1 MVRATELSTGGRE
14 ATTGNE
20 GGGHS
25 GAESG
30 GGVHLFI
37 ASDTIRI
44 QLTRSINI
52 P

>member
-1 MVRATELSTGGRE
+1 MVRAAELSTGGGE

-20 GGGHS
+20 GGGHF

-30 GGVHLFI
+30 GGVHLSI
-37 ASDTIRI
+37 ALDAIRT
-44 QLTRSINI
+44 QSTGGINT